1 MEGQSSHGCC
11 THAIFNT
18 LRDVTAQGAVLR
30 HTCLVTKTT
39 KKMASEKLVHA
50 AFFFSWRSGGFP
62 RHRVFAK
69 VSVYARACYALAC
82 NVRVWWVRRFSQRV
96 VDSLGLLNTG

>member
-1 MEGQSSHGCC
+1 MLSYQDDEENG
-11 THAIFNT
+11 
-18 LRDVTAQGAVLR
+18 LREAGARCV
-30 HTCLVTKTT
+30 
-39 KKMASEKLVHA
+39 
-50 AFFFSWRSGGFP
+50 FFSWRSGGFP